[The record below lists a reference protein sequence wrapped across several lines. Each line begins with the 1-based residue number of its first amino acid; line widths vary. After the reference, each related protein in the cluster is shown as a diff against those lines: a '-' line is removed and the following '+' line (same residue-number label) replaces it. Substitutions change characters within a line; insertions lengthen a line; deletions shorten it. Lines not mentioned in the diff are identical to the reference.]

1 MVDKCYSQHKYYL
14 YFPANE
20 HIDDLI
26 PANYAPMG
34 IREQTLHDPGA
45 EPYSNTQ
52 KIIINT
58 PKISGCS
65 NH

>member
-14 YFPANE
+14 YFLASE

-34 IREQTLHDPGA
+34 IREQMLHKA

-58 PKISGCS
+58 LKISGCS